1 MPEHVRQTGQAPA
14 AETAGDRHLGF
25 TLAAIVTCQ
34 LMIGLDITVVNVAL
48 PEIRLA
54 LGMSAI
60 AQSWVVSAY
69 TLAFGGLLLLGGRI
83 SDALG
88 RREVFIGGVAL
99 FTVASLAGGL
109 ATAPGVL
116 LAARAVQGVGA
127 ALAAPN
133 MMALIAANFAEG
145 APRTRALAVYSSVS
159 GLSLS
164 AGLILGGLLTSLAS
178 WRWVM
183 FVNVPVGV
191 VIVAL
196 ALRYVRPVPKHRTG
210 LDVAG
215 AVLGTAGMT
224 AMVYGLVRTGEAGWG
239 DRTAPAALAAALAAL
254 ALFLLAEARAAHPL
268 LPLGLFRDRNRA
280 AAYLNM
286 LLIAATMLGMFFFL
300 TQYLQTVKGFT
311 PLATGIAFLPLALTA
326 LVTARAVPWLLLRL
340 GPKAVTASGTVAIA
354 AGLLWLTRLSA
365 TSGYATGVLGPLIL
379 VGIGIGVTFVPLNS
393 FILAGL
399 RPHQTGA
406 AAATVQTMQQAG
418 SSLGLAVL
426 VTVFGAAARDAAP
439 GSPAGLAGVIATSF
453 GAASAFAVCAL
464 AVAIVVV
471 RRPAQSS

>member
-1 MPEHVRQTGQAPA
+1 MNDHSPGTPA
-14 AETAGDRHLGF
+14 MR
-25 TLAAIVTCQ
+25 
-34 LMIGLDITVVNVAL
+34 
-48 PEIRLA
+48 
-54 LGMSAI
+54 
-60 AQSWVVSAY
+60 
-69 TLAFGGLLLLGGRI
+69 
-83 SDALG
+83 SDA
-88 RREVFIGGVAL
+88 RRNYERLLHVAEDAFARQGVN
-99 FTVASLAGGL
+99 ASLTEVAK
-109 ATAPGVL
+109 
-116 LAARAVQGVGA
+116 RAGVGIA
-127 ALAAPN
+127 TLYRHFPTREALIDAVLRERFDRLSARGGELLESRSPED
-133 MMALIAANFAEG
+133 ALIAANFAEG
-145 APRTRALAVYSSVS
+145 APRTRALAVFSSVS

-196 ALRYVRPVPKHRTG
+196 ALRYVRPVAKHRTG

-224 AMVYGLVRTGEAGWG
+224 AMVYGFVRAGEAGWG
-239 DRTAPAALAAALAAL
+239 DRSALAAL
-254 ALFLLAEARAAHPL
+254 AVALVALVLFMVAEARVAHPL

-286 LLIAATMLGMFFFL
+286 FLISATMLGMFFFL
-300 TQYLQTVKGFT
+300 TQFLQTVEGFT
-311 PLATGIAFLPLALTA
+311 PLATGIAFLPLAFTA
-326 LVTARAVPWLLLRL
+326 LVSARAVPWLLSRL

-354 AGLLWLTRLSA
+354 AGILWLTRLSA
-365 TSGYATGVLGPLIL
+365 MSGYATGIAGPLIL
-379 VGIGIGVTFVPLNS
+379 FGLGIGITFVPLNS

-426 VTVFGAAARDAAP
+426 VTVFGAAVRDAAP
-439 GSPAGLAGVIATSF
+439 GSPAGLADAIATSF
-453 GAASAFAVCAL
+453 AAASAFAACAL
-464 AVAIVVV
+464 AVAVMAV
-471 RRPAQSS
+471 RRPG